1 MPWGY
6 HSVAVLLVLV
16 MAFSACARS
25 APGAQSPPMGSPTAG
40 PSPTLT
46 HTATP
51 VATPTPIVVITT
63 IIVTATPQATPTPTP
78 TPPSPTPQAP
88 PSPTPVPS
96 STPTTTPLTPTL
108 SPTPVA
114 RPLTAVEV
122 VKLLRPSVVQITTE
136 SVVLGLFN
144 QPIPVQGVGTGIIL
158 DRIGHVLTNN
168 HVIAGAQRV
177 TVTVNGGGSFQA
189 EVVGTDDSTDLAV
202 VRIETEDELL
212 PAKLG
217 DSSRLEVGEEV
228 VAIGHALG
236 LPGGPTV
243 TDGIVSALNRTIDTD
258 QQITIVDLIETT
270 ALINPGNSGG
280 PLVNFRAEVIGI
292 TTAIIRGSGL
302 GYAININDAKVV
314 AAQLIQRGFVNRGF
328 LGITPVNLTPGLAS
342 QLNLPEGITQGIL
355 VARVIAGA
363 AAEKA
368 GLSQYDVIVQLG
380 NEFIPNTGALS
391 KFLISHPP
399 GEKVKVVYFRRETR
413 REAEVTL
420 GERPR

>member
-1 MPWGY
+1 MAWGY
-6 HSVAVLLVLV
+6 HSVAILLVLV
-16 MAFSACARS
+16 MVLSACERNAPAARLT
-25 APGAQSPPMGSPTAG
+25 PTDSPTAE
-40 PSPTLT
+40 PTPTLT
-46 HTATP
+46 PTAPP
-51 VATPTPIVVITT
+51 VSTPTPIVVITT
-63 IIVTATPQATPTPTP
+63 IIVTATPQATSTPTA
-78 TPPSPTPQAP
+78 TPPPPTPQA

-96 STPTTTPLTPTL
+96 PTPTPTPLTPTP

-114 RPLTAVEV
+114 APLTAVEV
-122 VKLLRPSVVQITTE
+122 VKILKPSVVQVTTE
-136 SVVLGLFN
+136 SVVIGLFN

-158 DRIGHVLTNN
+158 DRGGHVLTNN
-168 HVIAGAQRV
+168 HVIVGAQRI
-177 TVTVNGGGSFQA
+177 TVTVNGGSSLPA
-189 EVVGTDDSTDLAV
+189 TIVGADDSTDLAV
-202 VRIETEDELL
+202 IRVETEDELL

-217 DSSRLEVGEEV
+217 DSSKLEVGEEV

-280 PLVNFRAEVIGI
+280 PLVNSRAEVIGI

-314 AAQLIQRGFVNRGF
+314 ATQLIQRGFVNRGF
-328 LGITPVNLTPGLAS
+328 LGVTPVNLTPGLAS
-342 QLNLPEGITQGIL
+342 QLNLPEGVTQGIL
-355 VARVIAGA
+355 VARVIKGA
-363 AAEKA
+363 AADRA
-368 GLSQYDVIVQLG
+368 GLRESDVIVQLG
-380 NEFIPNTGALS
+380 NELIPNTGAMS
-391 KFLISHPP
+391 KFLIGHPP
-399 GEKVKVVYFRRETR
+399 GEKVKVVYFRGETR